1 MRTLWK
7 GAVSFG
13 LVNIPVKMYV
23 ATENKDI
30 KFNYL
35 HQECMSPVQYRKYCP
50 RCDREI
56 NSEEIVR
63 GYEYQK
69 GNYVV
74 INEED
79 LERIPQENTKTIDI
93 LDFVNLQQVDPIY
106 FEKSYYLEATA
117 GGEKA
122 YSLLIE
128 AMNKTGKA
136 AIARVIIRTKQSLA
150 ALRVKDKVLLMETIF
165 YPDEIRSP
173 AALSPG
179 LEAAKLHENEVK
191 MAVNLIENLS
201 VDFEPGKYHDEYR
214 QALRELIDA
223 KIVGKEVVNAPAVSD
238 KGNVVDLM
246 EALQASVKLAEETRK
261 KNEGKI
267 DEKKKR
273 TRKVKTGS

>member
-35 HQECMSPVQYRKYCP
+35 HQECMSPIQYRKYCP

-56 NSEEIVR
+56 KSEEIVR

-79 LERIPQENTKTIDI
+79 LERIPLENTKTIDI
-93 LDFVNLQQVDPIY
+93 LDFVNLEQVDPIY
-106 FEKSYYLEATA
+106 FEKSYYLEAA
-117 GGEKA
+117 PGGEKA

-128 AMNKTGKA
+128 AMNKTGKV

-150 ALRVKDKVLLMETIF
+150 ALRVRDKVLLMETIF

-173 AALSPG
+173 AGLSPG
-179 LEAAKLHENEVK
+179 LEATKLHENEVK

-201 VDFEPGKYHDEYR
+201 VDFEPGKYQDEYR

-238 KGNVVDLM
+238 KGKVVDLM
-246 EALQASVKLAEETRK
+246 EALQASVKLAEESRQ
-261 KNEGKI
+261 KNEGV
-267 DEKKKR
+267 DEGKKKR
-273 TRKVKTGS
+273 NRKAKTGS

>member
-79 LERIPQENTKTIDI
+79 LERIPLENTKTIDI

-106 FEKSYYLEATA
+106 FDKSYYLEAA
-117 GGEKA
+117 PGGEKA

-128 AMNKTGKA
+128 AMTKTEKV
-136 AIARVIIRTKQSLA
+136 AISRVIIRTKQSLA
-150 ALRVKDKVLLMETIF
+150 ALRVKDKVLVMETIF

-173 AALSPG
+173 AGLSPG
-179 LEAAKLHENEVK
+179 LETGKLHENEVK
-191 MAVNLIENLS
+191 MAVSLIDNLS

-223 KIVGKEVVNAPAVSD
+223 KIVGKEVVNAPTVSD
-238 KGNVVDLM
+238 KGKVVDLM
-246 EALQASVKLAEETRK
+246 EALQASVKLAEESRK
-261 KNEGKI
+261 KNEGT
-267 DEKKKR
+267 DEGKKKR
-273 TRKVKTGS
+273 TRKAKTGS